1 MSDLQGPPAELRFTV
16 TVTRAATGKTE
27 TFEMVGRS
35 LPAEPEQP
43 ESQHGGDSQHGSTQ
57 RSD

>member
-27 TFEMVGRS
+27 PFEMVGTP

-43 ESQHGGDSQHGSTQ
+43 ESQTGSDSPHGGA
-57 RSD
+57 